1 MNVLFLCVYRKKK
14 TFMKKLISGTFLAVA
29 FLMSNIANAQIAGN
43 ALAEKNSLGNSY
55 YTPNNNA
62 GVNLALNNNY
72 NSSFSN
78 LLEANVMIN
87 VKAESF
93 VAIFSLTQYGKTI
106 EEVETAMRT
115 RSEIFKTNLQQ
126 EGMDP
131 KNIFFDPIT
140 MLPTYETEVVE
151 KKLSRTFNEVPTG
164 FEMKR
169 NIHILFYKQEQINP
183 IITIAAKAEVYD
195 LVKVDYN
202 IDNKDAIINNLRQE
216 ALKILLDKKMVLEK
230 AGIYTK
236 FIQVGEMQNS
246 AYPSERYAQ
255 YVAYRSGI
263 PPTILINNKNKPV
276 QTQYNYAD
284 KNKTIYYDKVQDRQF
299 DKVINPVVN
308 EPMVQIYF
316 SLKGQ
321 FNIYDPEAV
330 GNQKVYDQKLREYQL
345 KLLELEIE
353 SKKKDIDLKG
363 KTPVTH
369 VTPVKK

>member
-1 MNVLFLCVYRKKK
+1 
-14 TFMKKLISGTFLAVA
+14 MKKLFNISIFSLV
-29 FLMSNIANAQIAGN
+29 LLIPVLSNAQIAGN
-43 ALAEKNSLGNSY
+43 AMAEKNSLGNSY
-55 YTPNNNA
+55 FTPGNNT
-62 GVNLALNNNY
+62 GVNLNLNSNY
-72 NSSFSN
+72 NSNFSN

-87 VKAESF
+87 VKAQSF

-106 EEVETAMRT
+106 EEVETAMRS

-151 KKLSRTFNEVPTG
+151 KKLSRTFNEVPSG

-169 NIHILFYKQEQINP
+169 NVHIVFYKQEQINP

-202 IDNKDAIINNLRQE
+202 VENKDAIISNLRQE
-216 ALKILLDKKMVLEK
+216 ALKILLDKKVVLEK
-230 AGIYTK
+230 AGIFTK
-236 FIQVGEMQNS
+236 FTQVGEMQNS

-255 YVAYRSGI
+255 YVAYRSGT
-263 PPTILINNKNKPV
+263 PPTYLVNNKNKPV

-284 KNKTIYYDKVQDRQF
+284 KTKTIYYDKVQDRQF
-299 DKVINPVVN
+299 DKVINPIVN

-321 FNIYDPEAV
+321 FSIYDPETV
-330 GNQKVYDQKLREYQL
+330 SSQKAYDQKLKEYQL
-345 KLLELEIE
+345 KLLDLEIE
-353 SKKKDIDLKG
+353 SKKRDIELKG
-363 KTPVTH
+363 KSTPA
-369 VTPVKK
+369 PKK